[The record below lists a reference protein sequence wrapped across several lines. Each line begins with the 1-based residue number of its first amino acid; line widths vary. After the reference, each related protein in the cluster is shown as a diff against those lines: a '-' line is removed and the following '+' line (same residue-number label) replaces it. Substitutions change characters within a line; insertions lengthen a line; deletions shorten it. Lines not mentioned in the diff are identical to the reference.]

1 MITIRSQAGK
11 KTYNLMYY
19 LADYEDE
26 IPNLPKGKTPGSEVY
41 VTESGNTYIL
51 THGGQWVIKSS
62 GGGTGSNLTLEDVKN
77 EIQRQIA
84 LLSETETD
92 NGMIDTF
99 KEMNEYVEQHEDEVN
114 ELLNN
119 SSLTEEELSNILK

>member
-11 KTYNLMYY
+11 KTYNRVDY
-19 LADYEDE
+19 LADTESE
-26 IPNLPKGKTPGSEVY
+26 IQNLPKGKTPGSEAY
-41 VTESGNTYIL
+41 VIESGNTYIL
-51 THGGQWVIKSS
+51 THGGSWVIKSS
-62 GGGTGSNLTLEDVKN
+62 GSGTGSNLTLEDVKN